1 MSFKSWWLCLSWLNT
16 HECFAQ
22 LHSPRAPLIIIFFL
36 SRHVGS
42 RWRWRMN
49 LREEDQRDV
58 MLIYG
63 HPRIH
68 GSYQSLITIL
78 NFAFLE
84 NHQLLGIWSS
94 SELDHS
100 TKSKPKV
107 LPVPWHIA
115 HLFSILWGDSMTASK
130 NSDRS
135 YHHHQVLYT
144 SAQNFFNFFFLSNPK
159 PDSQDKILRL
169 RWPWW
174 GIKDCLNI
182 YFHFPHPSSR
192 M

>member
-1 MSFKSWWLCLSWLNT
+1 MTKHPWMLCAASFTAST
-16 HECFAQ
+16 FDFFF
-22 LHSPRAPLIIIFFL
+22 FFL

-144 SAQNFFNFFFLSNPK
+144 SAQNFFNFFFY
-159 PDSQDKILRL
+159 QT
-169 RWPWW
+169 
-174 GIKDCLNI
+174 LNQTHKTR
-182 YFHFPHPSSR
+182 F
-192 M
+192 